1 MPRVKFYRYFLSPVE
16 NDVQVSVLSAC
27 LALHVGL
34 IRLSRGERERE
45 RGKEECS
52 RRVKR
57 ERKENKKGR
66 GGCVRERNVRE
77 YILKGEPALPN

>member
-16 NDVQVSVLSAC
+16 NDGQVSVLSAC

-45 RGKEECS
+45 E
-52 RRVKR
+52 RRSAR
-57 ERKENKKGR
+57 EG
-66 GGCVRERNVRE
+66 
-77 YILKGEPALPN
+77 

>member
-16 NDVQVSVLSAC
+16 NDGQVSVLSAC

-45 RGKEECS
+45 RKGGVLAKVETRE
-52 RRVKR
+52 KR
-57 ERKENKKGR
+57 K
-66 GGCVRERNVRE
+66 
-77 YILKGEPALPN
+77 